1 MGASYGG
8 LRVTYAV
15 EGRGVEVGVD
25 VVGTSD
31 GVGSEEG
38 DNLEGRES
46 SGVIE
51 TLKDVGDAVLGL
63 GDQTVD
69 SRSGRVGATSK
80 ELETGCTLSF
90 ARVVLALGEVTGERI
105 ILTGQLVIATAPA
118 NWTRSPAEI
127 LGNWERKGMRLL
139 TESAIPRF
147 AKNAGSTV
155 GKMSID
161 PSAPPPLYTDYNQR
175 QGRKRQVDK
184 TDAAR
189 PLLREM
195 AIASSVVYN
204 QYPVEALSK
213 KFTYGK

>member
-1 MGASYGG
+1 MGASYEG

-15 EGRGVEVGVD
+15 EGRGIEVGVD

-38 DNLEGRES
+38 DDLEWRES

-51 TLKDVGDAVLGL
+51 TLKNIGDAVLGL

-69 SRSGRVGATSK
+69 SRSGCIGATSE
-80 ELETGCTLSF
+80 ELKTGCSLSLER
-90 ARVVLALGEVTGERI
+90 AVLALGEVTGERI

-161 PSAPPPLYTDYNQR
+161 PSAPPPLQTNHSQHK
-175 QGRKRQVDK
+175 GRKYQVNK

-195 AIASSVVYN
+195 AMASSVACN
-204 QYPVEALSK
+204 QYRVAALS
-213 KFTYGK
+213 TRPAYGK